1 MVHMSPEMALAESF
15 HKLWKDSRFRSRL
28 TAVVVDE
35 THCIDK
41 LGKGGG
47 LTISAR
53 FIRKSSTLRS
63 YTCPHRNL
71 YCRATFDLI
80 WNTLAYGHQPFWGV
94 DVGTDPPN
102 LFYIT
107 RPYSD
112 PKIPFLDILSILP
125 TVLNDNTTSSDI
137 PKIILYFDSEAMCRE
152 AVQFIRKL
160 LPPHLVKRAARDK
173 FQDDIYRMLCA
184 TDAAGMGLQHPQM
197 SNMSCLS
204 GSKSLSTVSQHWG
217 RCGRDRTTE
226 VVCFLLL
233 PKWAFRPT
241 PAESIVHQHLERSR
255 KSKKAEMT
263 KKDTLQ
269 RANLDVKLENFINI
283 GFPDLPDCAH
293 AFLRDGF
300 SPTTGL
306 TVCHTLNSVSG
317 KPGFRSKKSS
327 FEMTWVV
334 LDLQRKPRAGR
345 CCYRCNPEI
354 AAFFPTIS
362 KHDRRLT
369 VYSHHSVNGPLPPVS
384 RPSSAASS
392 ISASSSFAVPRRGVK
407 VPKEEE
413 EKLRERL
420 CKWREERH
428 RQRGSPLFLSS
439 QTILPPKQLNGFLAS
454 CSKFLAE
461 SNLTTIFLRKF
472 VSWDAA
478 SESDW
483 EDICLSS
490 LTGTAAVVVPT
501 TPPSQRRGRKKM
513 REGRPAQRPVI
524 EQPAFVTTT
533 PRPPQPPQQSFT
545 SRFRV
550 STHRQPFC
558 DANGFQTPAPLPP
571 PRPSMSSSHPR
582 VSHLPIGSS
591 PMASTSTS
599 NAHPYP
605 STPVT
610 PQNLH
615 SPLIPAQMQ
624 FNPYHHLLTSNNL
637 HSPLIPAQ
645 MQFNPYHH
653 LLTSNVAYSPFLW
666 TPGHALPYTYN
677 PYNASHNPSNPTM

>member
-1 MVHMSPEMALAESF
+1 MQPRDCSLLRNNSKH
-15 HKLWKDSRFRSRL
+15 DCRL
-28 TAVVVDE
+28 TA
-35 THCIDK
+35 
-41 LGKGGG
+41 
-47 LTISAR
+47 
-53 FIRKSSTLRS
+53 
-63 YTCPHRNL
+63 Y
-71 YCRATFDLI
+71 
-80 WNTLAYGHQPFWGV
+80 
-94 DVGTDPPN
+94 
-102 LFYIT
+102 
-107 RPYSD
+107 
-112 PKIPFLDILSILP
+112 
-125 TVLNDNTTSSDI
+125 
-137 PKIILYFDSEAMCRE
+137 
-152 AVQFIRKL
+152 
-160 LPPHLVKRAARDK
+160 
-173 FQDDIYRMLCA
+173 
-184 TDAAGMGLQHPQM
+184 
-197 SNMSCLS
+197 
-204 GSKSLSTVSQHWG
+204 
-217 RCGRDRTTE
+217 
-226 VVCFLLL
+226 
-233 PKWAFRPT
+233 
-241 PAESIVHQHLERSR
+241 
-255 KSKKAEMT
+255 
-263 KKDTLQ
+263 
-269 RANLDVKLENFINI
+269 
-283 GFPDLPDCAH
+283 AH
-293 AFLRDGF
+293 HF
-300 SPTTGL
+300 
-306 TVCHTLNSVSG
+306 
-317 KPGFRSKKSS
+317 
-327 FEMTWVV
+327 
-334 LDLQRKPRAGR
+334 
-345 CCYRCNPEI
+345 
-354 AAFFPTIS
+354 
-362 KHDRRLT
+362 
-369 VYSHHSVNGPLPPVS
+369 VNGPPPPPS
-384 RPSSAASS
+384 RPPSAASS

-439 QTILPPKQLNGFLAS
+439 QTILPPKQLNGFLAF

-483 EDICLSS
+483 EDILSIIADWRE
-490 LTGTAAVVVPT
+490 TAAVVVPT

-550 STHRQPFC
+550 STHHQPFC

-610 PQNLH
+610 PW
-615 SPLIPAQMQ
+615 
-624 FNPYHHLLTSNNL
+624 NL